1 MEDAEA
7 LMVLA
12 QRAQIVYVAR
22 HTSSH
27 ACLHHARL
35 RDGRGRMSLAVDPHA
50 TVDQWRL
57 SS

>member
-1 MEDAEA
+1 MEYAEA

-12 QRAQIVYVAR
+12 QRAQIEDVAR
-22 HTSSH
+22 HTSSY
-27 ACLHHARL
+27 ACRHARL

-57 SS
+57 LS

>member
-12 QRAQIVYVAR
+12 QHTQIVYVAR

-35 RDGRGRMSLAVDPHA
+35 RDG
-50 TVDQWRL
+50 
-57 SS
+57 